1 MTGTL
6 LNVSLIIFGVLFYGV
21 RRRELGH
28 ENQQLIRVMIAGL
41 VLYTGFRLL
50 WQGLSG
56 TPLQHLGQLALVLVS
71 MSLGKTL
78 GSLMRLQEA
87 FNQIAVF
94 AKDQLQPAASDG
106 SPPQKN
112 AGFLVATGLFCLT
125 PMAFIG
131 GVVEGANHDHHP
143 LLIKSMMDGL
153 AAISFTRQF
162 GYGVILS
169 AIPVLAFQGTLTL
182 LTHALFS
189 HLAHPGPAAALQAT
203 SGCLIFS
210 VILLVFGI
218 QKIRLADYLPCLVIA
233 PSLASLWW

>member
-41 VLYTGFRLL
+41 VLYPGFRLL

-71 MSLGKTL
+71 ISLGNTL

-87 FNQIAVF
+87 FNHIAGF
-94 AKDQLQPAASDG
+94 AKDQLQPAASGG

-112 AGFLVATGLFCLT
+112 AGFLVATGLHR
-125 PMAFIG
+125 G
-131 GVVEGANHDHHP
+131 GG
-143 LLIKSMMDGL
+143 
-153 AAISFTRQF
+153 
-162 GYGVILS
+162 
-169 AIPVLAFQGTLTL
+169 
-182 LTHALFS
+182 
-189 HLAHPGPAAALQAT
+189 
-203 SGCLIFS
+203 
-210 VILLVFGI
+210 
-218 QKIRLADYLPCLVIA
+218 
-233 PSLASLWW
+233 